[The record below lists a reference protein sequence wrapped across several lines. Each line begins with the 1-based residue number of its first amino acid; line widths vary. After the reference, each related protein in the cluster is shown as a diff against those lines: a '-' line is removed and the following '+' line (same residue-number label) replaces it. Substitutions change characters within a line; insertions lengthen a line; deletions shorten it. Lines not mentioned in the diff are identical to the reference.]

1 MPKKNALDG
10 EGADVEPKREG
21 GGPLCEADE
30 PRSGGS
36 GTRPDGGGT
45 RRDGNEPRSEA
56 SGRGESHVRGD
67 GLLEGIDAFSYEE
80 ARSRLVEIV
89 VRLEQGSI
97 PLEESLRL
105 WEIGEQLARHCQ
117 DWLDGARERLAA
129 ARGGTEAEGPGGES
143 GADQGESTAGQGEST
158 AGQGESTAG
167 QGESGGGQSA
177 RRASDVEGAER
188 GSGREKK

>member
-1 MPKKNALDG
+1 MPKKNALNG

-21 GGPLCEADE
+21 GGPQSKESDS
-30 PRSGGS
+30 RSGGS
-36 GTRPDGGGT
+36 GTRSDE
-45 RRDGNEPRSEA
+45 NEPRSEA

-67 GLLEGIDAFSYEE
+67 GLLEGIDAFTYEE

-129 ARGGTEAEGPGGES
+129 ARGGAEAEGPGGES
-143 GADQGESTAGQGEST
+143 GAGQGESS
-158 AGQGESTAG
+158 AVQGESTAG
-167 QGESGGGQSA
+167 QGESGGGRSA

-188 GSGREKK
+188 GSDREKK

>member
-10 EGADVEPKREG
+10 EGADVEPQKE
-21 GGPLCEADE
+21 
-30 PRSGGS
+30 
-36 GTRPDGGGT
+36 
-45 RRDGNEPRSEA
+45 
-56 SGRGESHVRGD
+56 GRGRGKSHGRSD
-67 GLLEGIDAFSYEE
+67 GPVEGIDAISYEE

-105 WEIGEQLARHCQ
+105 WEIGEQLARRCQ

-129 ARGGTEAEGPGGES
+129 ARAAPEAEGPRGES
-143 GADQGESTAGQGEST
+143 GTGQG
-158 AGQGESTAG
+158 A
-167 QGESGGGQSA
+167 SA
-177 RRASDVEGAER
+177 DGRSAQRASDVEGSER

>member
-1 MPKKNALDG
+1 MPKKNALNG

-21 GGPLCEADE
+21 GGPQSKESDS
-30 PRSGGS
+30 RSGGS
-36 GTRPDGGGT
+36 GTRSDE
-45 RRDGNEPRSEA
+45 NEPRSEA

-67 GLLEGIDAFSYEE
+67 GLLEGIDAFTYEE

-117 DWLDGARERLAA
+117 DWRLAA
-129 ARGGTEAEGPGGES
+129 ARGGAEAEGPGGES
-143 GADQGESTAGQGEST
+143 GAGQGESS
-158 AGQGESTAG
+158 AVQGESTAG
-167 QGESGGGQSA
+167 QGESGGGRSA

-188 GSGREKK
+188 GSDREKK

>member
-1 MPKKNALDG
+1 MPKKNALNG
-10 EGADVEPKREG
+10 EGADVSPKREG
-21 GGPLCEADE
+21 GGPQSKESDS
-30 PRSGGS
+30 RSGGS
-36 GTRPDGGGT
+36 GI
-45 RRDGNEPRSEA
+45 RREVDEPQCEENEPRSEA
-56 SGRGESHVRGD
+56 SGRGESHIRGD

-129 ARGGTEAEGPGGES
+129 ARGGAEAEGPGGES
-143 GADQGESTAGQGEST
+143 GAD
-158 AGQGESTAG
+158 QGESTAG

>member
-1 MPKKNALDG
+1 MPKKNALNG

-21 GGPLCEADE
+21 GGPQSKENDS
-30 PRSGGS
+30 RSGGS
-36 GTRPDGGGT
+36 GTRS
-45 RRDGNEPRSEA
+45 DGNEPRSEA

-67 GLLEGIDAFSYEE
+67 GLLEGIDAFTYEE

-129 ARGGTEAEGPGGES
+129 ARGGAEAEGPGGES
-143 GADQGESTAGQGEST
+143 GADQGESG

-167 QGESGGGQSA
+167 QGESGGRRSA
-177 RRASDVEGAER
+177 RKASDVEGAER
-188 GSGREKK
+188 GSDREKK

>member
-21 GGPLCEADE
+21 GGPQCEGGG

-36 GTRPDGGGT
+36 RTRP
-45 RRDGNEPRSEA
+45 DGNEPRSEA
-56 SGRGESHVRGD
+56 SGRGESHGRGD
-67 GLLEGIDAFSYEE
+67 GPLEGIDAFSYEE

-89 VRLEQGSI
+89 VRLEQGAI

-129 ARGGTEAEGPGGES
+129 ARGGGEAEGPEGESSAGQGES
-143 GADQGESTAGQGEST
+143 GADQGESG